1 MALILEKNSDDP
13 LNPLYPYRVSNCP
26 SFPKYAGSWCVK
38 PRLSEFEQSNIGN
51 TELVVRRVEM
61 GWGHALISLGFRV

>member
-1 MALILEKNSDDP
+1 MIPSILFIP
-13 LNPLYPYRVSNCP
+13 RVSNCP
-26 SFPKYAGSWCVK
+26 SFPKYGGSWCFK

-61 GWGHALISLGFRV
+61 GLGHALISLGFRV